1 MKNTF
6 QKTLLYNLVL
16 FNFILLEVSTK
27 KICNFFFEK
36 YTNNFS
42 KKKIFK
48 ITTSALLLA
57 FKRLFRFLFFFKRIK
72 KNKLISFFGTDVIL
86 EILKSVC
93 KQFKLECFLSFNSYA
108 VLNSSSLLKTLIFF
122 DLPITQTKLLAFFF
136 KKNYFLYAF
145 DSFNDSLHFNLF
157 KIFTTLEDQK
167 KIIFLGLIF
176 MSLFKR

>member
-1 MKNTF
+1 MKNTVK
-6 QKTLLYNLVL
+6 KTLLYNLVL

-36 YTNNFS
+36 YTNSFS
-42 KKKIFK
+42 KKKFFK
-48 ITTSALLLA
+48 ITTSALLIA

-72 KNKLISFFGTDVIL
+72 KKKLLSFFGTETII

-93 KQFKLECFLSFNSYA
+93 KQFKHECFLSFNSST
-108 VLNSSSLLKTLIFF
+108 VLNSSLLKALIFF

-136 KKNYFLYAF
+136 KKNYFLYSF
-145 DSFNDSLHFNLF
+145 DAFNDSIHFNFF

-176 MSLFKR
+176 MSVFKR